1 MACLSE
7 APEAIVFELKE
18 PFRVIERLLSP
29 SRDDRVYAGKCHPA
43 DMARSADVVQCPAAS
58 TSRRRMPATSA
69 RACADAINENGACV
83 GRTAQLSNQTRR
95 VELEENG

>member
-29 SRDDRVYAGKCHPA
+29 SRDDRFNAGKCHPVNMGA
-43 DMARSADVVQCPAAS
+43 TGRFCPMSGGVDFTQENAGDKRARL
-58 TSRRRMPATSA
+58 R
-69 RACADAINENGACV
+69 
-83 GRTAQLSNQTRR
+83 
-95 VELEENG
+95 